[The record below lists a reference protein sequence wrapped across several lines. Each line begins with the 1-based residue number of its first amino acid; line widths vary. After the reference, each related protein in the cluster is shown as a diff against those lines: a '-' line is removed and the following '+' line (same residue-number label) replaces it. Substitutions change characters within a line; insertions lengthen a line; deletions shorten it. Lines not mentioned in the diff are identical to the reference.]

1 MPRFP
6 RWIVAAFAAAA
17 VTVLGSSAI
26 GQQGGQVAARDAR
39 AQYPAIPGFYML
51 RQEYVQKELDL
62 ADEQKQ
68 KLQELG
74 KKYYEDIRRDWTGLR
89 DLSAEQR
96 KAKYAEI
103 REENQKRTEALRKEM
118 EKVLSPQQL
127 DALKQ
132 INLRSRGPYALQNP
146 RILDQM
152 GVTAQQKEGLRKLR
166 EEYQERT
173 RQLQKESFE
182 KCLEVLTPEQRK
194 QFEEMGADGFQGIY
208 AQPATPQK

>member
-1 MPRFP
+1 MPQFP
-6 RWIVAAFAAAA
+6 RWIVAAFAAAT

-26 GQQGGQVAARDAR
+26 AQQGGQVAARNMR
-39 AQYPAIPGFYML
+39 PMYPAIPGFYML
-51 RQEYVQKELDL
+51 RQEYVQKELEL
-62 ADEQKQ
+62 TDEQRQ

-103 REENQKRTEALRKEM
+103 RAENQKRTEALRKEM

-152 GVTAQQKEGLRKLR
+152 GVTAQQKERLRKLR

-173 RQLQKESFE
+173 RQLQRESFE

-194 QFEEMGADGFQGIY
+194 QFEEMGADGFRAIY